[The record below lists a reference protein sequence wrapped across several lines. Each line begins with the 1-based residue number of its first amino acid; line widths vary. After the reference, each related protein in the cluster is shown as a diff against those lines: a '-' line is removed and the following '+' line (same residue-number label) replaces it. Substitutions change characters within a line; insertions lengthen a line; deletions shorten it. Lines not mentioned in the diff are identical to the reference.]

1 MRILP
6 GENIM
11 KSEKVALIFGGA
23 RGIGAAIATRLAKEG
38 YRVAVTWVSRP
49 DRVNA
54 LVSSITDAGGVAL
67 AINAD
72 SADATAI
79 QAAVDATIN
88 HYGRLDV
95 AVVNAGVL
103 RLGMLEDYQLDD
115 LDATL
120 SVNVRGVF
128 LSVQAAAKRMREGG
142 RIITIGSNTAVR
154 TGHAGSSVYAMS
166 KAAVAAMVQN
176 LALDLAPKRITINNI
191 QPGPVAT
198 DMTAGME
205 EQITAHI
212 PLKRI
217 VQPEE
222 IASLAAWLSGEES
235 GYMTGASLTIDGG
248 FVL

>member
-1 MRILP
+1 M
-6 GENIM
+6 
-11 KSEKVALIFGGA
+11 
-23 RGIGAAIATRLAKEG
+23 
-38 YRVAVTWVSRP
+38 
-49 DRVNA
+49 
-54 LVSSITDAGGVAL
+54 
-67 AINAD
+67 
-72 SADATAI
+72 
-79 QAAVDATIN
+79 
-88 HYGRLDV
+88 
-95 AVVNAGVL
+95 NAGVL

-154 TGHAGSSVYAMS
+154 TGHAGRSVYAMS

-191 QPGPVAT
+191 QPGPIAT

-217 VQPEE
+217 GQPEE

>member
-1 MRILP
+1 M
-6 GENIM
+6 N
-11 KSEKVALIFGGA
+11 SEKVALIFGGA
-23 RGIGAAIATRLAKEG
+23 RGIGAAIAARLAKEG

-49 DRVNA
+49 DRANA

-103 RLGMLEDYQLDD
+103 RLGMLEDYSVDD

-128 LSVQAAAKRMREGG
+128 LSVQAAVKRMREGG
-142 RIITIGSNTAVR
+142 RVITIGSNTAVR

-166 KAAVAAMVQN
+166 KAAV
-176 LALDLAPKRITINNI
+176 TINNI
-191 QPGPVAT
+191 QPGPIAT
-198 DMTAGME
+198 DMTAGMA

-217 VQPEE
+217 GQPEE
-222 IASLAAWLSGEES
+222 IASLAAWLAGEES

>member
-1 MRILP
+1 MM
-6 GENIM
+6 N
-11 KSEKVALIFGGA
+11 SQKVALIFGGA
-23 RGIGAAIATRLAKEG
+23 RGIGAAIAVRLAKEG

-49 DRVNA
+49 DRANA
-54 LVSSITDAGGVAL
+54 LVSSIADAGGQAL

-72 SADATAI
+72 SADAAAI
-79 QAAVDATIN
+79 QAAVDTTIK

-103 RLGMLEDYQLDD
+103 RLGRLEEFSLED

-128 LSVQAAAKRMREGG
+128 LSIQAAVNGMAEGG
-142 RIITIGSNTAVR
+142 RVITIGSNTAVR

-191 QPGPVAT
+191 QPGPIAT
-198 DMTAGME
+198 DMTAGMV
-205 EQITAHI
+205 EQIVAHI
-212 PLKRI
+212 PLQRI
-217 VQPEE
+217 GQPDE
-222 IASLAAWLSGEES
+222 IASLAAWLAGEES

>member
-1 MRILP
+1 
-6 GENIM
+6 M

-49 DRVNA
+49 DRANA

-176 LALDLAPKRITINNI
+176 LALDLAPRWITINNI

-217 VQPEE
+217 GQPEE